1 MRRSDYFNNSL
12 ARMTYKMVKGTETS
26 SKEVKYLPFYALDN
40 YSNYS
45 SNIYIGVED
54 KTTIF
59 GLPKKEDTFIMKRS
73 FTDLAE
79 FLKGDYTQMAR
90 FTSKDVTVY
99 GGKGILLDDTG
110 KILFII
116 VTDSKYWKKPEYD
129 KMFLSSAFYQPQYKT
144 VYKKVF
150 DNIIYPALEEGVR
163 MEVMSSVEIKDTVYK
178 SLTPTIN
185 DFQSID
191 EYNEQIRAA
200 IEKAFLKE
208 EEILVPVRR
217 DEKETLGLIDEI
229 TDYEYGKLVT
239 EACSFKMLD
248 EIWELYQKSDNVFIK
263 SYDIVLNCIQEYGE
277 ELEWQESEIIEEE
290 EEDEVEFFEDEDL
303 QEIEPQPLDS
313 ELNEERA
320 EDYEARATQVI
331 NEALRESIYTN
342 SGILGQMMTG
352 EALGYQALTPE
363 IVEAAVE
370 GIFTERPDMGTVTT
384 GIDPTGVAPTSTQV
398 LRGVV
403 SYSDEEAPF

>member
-1 MRRSDYFNNSL
+1 MRRSAYFDYPLS
-12 ARMTYKMVKGTETS
+12 RMKYGMVKGTETS
-26 SKEVKYLPFYALDN
+26 SQEVKYLPFYAVDN
-40 YSNYS
+40 YNQFSA
-45 SNIYIGVED
+45 NIYLGTKDTI
-54 KTTIF
+54 IF
-59 GLPKKEDTFIMKRS
+59 GLPETKNIFTTYRS
-73 FTDLAE
+73 FMYLVE
-79 FLKGDYTQMAR
+79 YLKGNHKQIEK

-116 VTDSKYWKKPEYD
+116 VTDSKYWKKSEYD
-129 KMFLSSAFYQPQYKT
+129 KMFVSSAFYQPQYKT

-150 DNIIYPALEEGVR
+150 DNIIYPALQEGVR

-200 IEKAFLKE
+200 IEKAFLGE

-217 DEKETLGLIDEI
+217 DKDETLGLISDI
-229 TDYEYGKLVT
+229 TDYEYGKFVT

-248 EIWELYQKSDNVFIK
+248 EIWELYQKSDNAFIS
-263 SYDIVLNCIQEYGE
+263 SYDIVLKYIREYKDR
-277 ELEWQESEIIEEE
+277 LEWEESENIEEDK
-290 EEDEVEFFEDEDL
+290 DEMEFFEDEDL

-320 EDYEARATQVI
+320 EDYE
-331 NEALRESIYTN
+331 
-342 SGILGQMMTG
+342 
-352 EALGYQALTPE
+352 
-363 IVEAAVE
+363 
-370 GIFTERPDMGTVTT
+370 
-384 GIDPTGVAPTSTQV
+384 
-398 LRGVV
+398 
-403 SYSDEEAPF
+403 EAPF

>member
-90 FTSKDVTVY
+90 FASKDVTVY

-116 VTDSKYWKKPEYD
+116 VTDSRDWKKSEYD
-129 KMFLSSAFYQPQYKT
+129 KMFVSSAFYQPQYKT

-150 DNIIYPALEEGVR
+150 DNIIYPALQEGVR

-200 IEKAFLKE
+200 IERAFLKE

-217 DEKETLGLIDEI
+217 DKDETLTLIDEI
-229 TDYEYGKLVT
+229 TVYKYGEFVT

-248 EIWELYQKSDNVFIK
+248 EIWELYQKSDNAFIS
-263 SYDIVLNCIQEYGE
+263 SYDIVSDYIREYGE
-277 ELEWQESEIIEEE
+277 RLEWKESENIEEN
-290 EEDEVEFFEDEDL
+290 EDEMEFFEDEDL
-303 QEIEPQPLDS
+303 QEIEPQLLDS

-320 EDYEARATQVI
+320 EDYE
-331 NEALRESIYTN
+331 
-342 SGILGQMMTG
+342 
-352 EALGYQALTPE
+352 
-363 IVEAAVE
+363 
-370 GIFTERPDMGTVTT
+370 
-384 GIDPTGVAPTSTQV
+384 
-398 LRGVV
+398 
-403 SYSDEEAPF
+403 EAPF

>member
-1 MRRSDYFNNSL
+1 MRRNTYFDYPLSNM
-12 ARMTYKMVKGTETS
+12 RYIMVKGTETS
-26 SKEVKYLPFYALDN
+26 SQEVKYLPFYAVND
-40 YSNYS
+40 YDRFS
-45 SNIYIGVED
+45 SNEYLVTKDTI
-54 KTTIF
+54 IF
-59 GLPKKEDTFIMKRS
+59 GLPKIEHIFTTYRS
-73 FTDLAE
+73 FTYLVE
-79 FLKGDYTQMAR
+79 CLKGNYRQIEN

-116 VTDSKYWKKPEYD
+116 VTDSKYWKKSEYD
-129 KMFLSSAFYQPQYKT
+129 KIFLSSAFYQPQYKT

-150 DNIIYPALEEGVR
+150 DNIIYSALQEGVR
-163 MEVMSSVEIKDTVYK
+163 MEVMSSIEIKDTVYK

-200 IEKAFLKE
+200 IERAFLRE
-208 EEILVPVRR
+208 EEILIPVRR
-217 DEKETLGLIDEI
+217 DKTETLALISDI
-229 TDYEYGKLVT
+229 TDYEYGKFVT

-248 EIWELYQKSDNVFIK
+248 EIWELYQKSDNAFIS
-263 SYDIVLNCIQEYGE
+263 SYDIVLEYIREYGE
-277 ELEWQESEIIEEE
+277 GLEWEESEIIEEE
-290 EEDEVEFFEDEDL
+290 EDEMEFFEDEDL

-320 EDYEARATQVI
+320 EDSEARATHII

-363 IVEAAVE
+363 IVETAVE
-370 GIFTERPDMGTVTT
+370 EIFAERPDMGTVTI
-384 GIDPTGVAPTSTQV
+384 GIDPAVEADTQE
-398 LRGVV
+398 LRDGI
-403 SYSDEEAPF
+403 SSSDEEAPF

>member
-90 FTSKDVTVY
+90 FASKDVTVY

-116 VTDSKYWKKPEYD
+116 VTDSRYWKKSEYD

-150 DNIIYPALEEGVR
+150 DNIIFPALEEGVK
-163 MEVMSSVEIKDTVYK
+163 MEVMSSAEIKDTIYK

-200 IEKAFLKE
+200 IEKAFLGE
-208 EEILVPVRR
+208 ELILVPNRR
-217 DEKETLGLIDEI
+217 DKTETLALISDI
-229 TDYEYGKLVT
+229 TDYEYGKFVT

-248 EIWELYQKSDNVFIK
+248 EIWELYQKPSNVFIA
-263 SYDIVLNCIQEYGE
+263 SYGIVSDYIREYKE
-277 ELEWQESEIIEEE
+277 RLEWQESETI
-290 EEDEVEFFEDEDL
+290 EEDEDEMVFGH
-303 QEIEPQPLDS
+303 QPLAS
-313 ELNEERA
+313 ELIESLDGILPSSRA
-320 EDYEARATQVI
+320 RVEATSPIDEIIGEGR
-331 NEALRESIYTN
+331 YTSPRG
-342 SGILGQMMTG
+342 SGIFEQMMTA
-352 EALGYQALTPE
+352 EASAHQALTPE
-363 IVEAAVE
+363 IVESAIE
-370 GIFTERPDMGTVTT
+370 RIFTERPDMGTVTIGT
-384 GIDPTGVAPTSTQV
+384 NPAGVAPTITQV

-403 SYSDEEAPF
+403 SYSDEEPPF

>member
-1 MRRSDYFNNSL
+1 MRRSAYFDHPLS
-12 ARMTYKMVKGTETS
+12 RVGYVMVKGTETS
-26 SKEVKYLPFYALDN
+26 SQEVKYLPFYAVND
-40 YSNYS
+40 YDRFS
-45 SNIYIGVED
+45 SNEYLVTKDTI
-54 KTTIF
+54 IF
-59 GLPKKEDTFIMKRS
+59 GLPKIEHIFTTYRS
-73 FTDLAE
+73 FTYLVE
-79 FLKGDYTQMAR
+79 CLKGNYRQIEN

-116 VTDSKYWKKPEYD
+116 VTDSKYWKKSEYD
-129 KMFLSSAFYQPQYKT
+129 KIFLSSAFYQPQYKT

-150 DNIIYPALEEGVR
+150 DNIIYPALQEGVR
-163 MEVMSSVEIKDTVYK
+163 MEVMSSIEIKDTVYK

-200 IEKAFLKE
+200 IERAFLRE
-208 EEILVPVRR
+208 EEILIPVRR
-217 DEKETLGLIDEI
+217 DKTETLALISDI
-229 TDYEYGKLVT
+229 TDYEYGKFVT

-248 EIWELYQKSDNVFIK
+248 EIWELYQKSDNAFIS
-263 SYDIVLNCIQEYGE
+263 SYDIVLEYIREYGE
-277 ELEWQESEIIEEE
+277 GLEWKESEIIEEE
-290 EEDEVEFFEDEDL
+290 EDEMEFFEDEDL

-320 EDYEARATQVI
+320 EDSEARATHII

-363 IVEAAVE
+363 IVETAVE
-370 GIFTERPDMGTVTT
+370 EIFAERPDMGTVTI
-384 GIDPTGVAPTSTQV
+384 GIDPAVEADTQE
-398 LRGVV
+398 LRDGI
-403 SYSDEEAPF
+403 SSSDEEAPF